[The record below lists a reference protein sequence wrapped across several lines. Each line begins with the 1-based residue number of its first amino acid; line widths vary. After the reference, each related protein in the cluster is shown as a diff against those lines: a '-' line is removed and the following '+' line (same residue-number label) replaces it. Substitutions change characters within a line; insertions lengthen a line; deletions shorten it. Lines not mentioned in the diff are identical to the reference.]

1 MNMVESEEQVRNVV
15 MAEDD
20 NEDFELFSEVLSGLP
35 LEVFL
40 RRAENGEVL
49 MKILHEE
56 IPDILFIDLV
66 MPCLDGKECL
76 HEIRSHK
83 KFDNLP
89 IIVYTSMRDVETVEF
104 CYRKGTNLFVL
115 KPHSFTELVDIIEKI
130 FSMNWKK
137 VRYYPQLSNFIMNPT

>member
-1 MNMVESEEQVRNVV
+1 

-20 NEDFELFSEVLSGLP
+20 NEDFELFSEVLAGLP
-35 LEVFL
+35 VEVFL

-49 MKILHEE
+49 MKILHED
-56 IPDILFIDLV
+56 IPDILFLDIV

-83 KFDNLP
+83 KFDHLP
-89 IIVYTSMRDVETVEF
+89 IIVYSSMRDVGTVEF

-115 KPHSFTELVDIIEKI
+115 KPHSYTELVEIIEKI
-130 FSMNWKK
+130 FSMDWKK
-137 VRYYPQLSNFIMNPT
+137 VRYYPQLSHFILNPS

>member
-1 MNMVESEEQVRNVV
+1 MLEPEDQVRNVV

-20 NEDFELFSEVLSGLP
+20 NEDFELFSEVLAGLP
-35 LEVFL
+35 LEILL

-49 MKILHEE
+49 MKILHED
-56 IPDILFIDLV
+56 IPDILFIDIV

-76 HEIRSHK
+76 HEIRAHK

-115 KPHSFTELVDIIEKI
+115 KPHSFKELVDIIEKI

-137 VRYYPQLSNFIMNPT
+137 VRYYPQLSNFILNPS

>member
-1 MNMVESEEQVRNVV
+1 MVESEDQVQNVV
-15 MAEDD
+15 IAEDD
-20 NEDFELFSEVLSGLP
+20 NEDFELFSEVLSNLASEI
-35 LEVFL
+35 LL

-49 MKILHEE
+49 MKLLHEE
-56 IPDILFIDLV
+56 VPDMLFIDVV

-76 HEIRSHK
+76 QEIRSHK

-89 IIVYTSMRDVETVEF
+89 IIVYSSMRDTETVEF

-115 KPHSFTELVDIIEKI
+115 KPHSYKELVDVIEKI

-137 VRYYPQLSNFIMNPT
+137 MRYYPQFSNFILNPS